1 MNSPPPKPEV
11 ILTNFFAEPT
21 VLLVPIT
28 SRGVCMYVYN
38 ISGGVG
44 NIFYQS
50 CAQIDN
56 SQQVY
61 EAQIQVPRC
70 NSILKAV
77 HTSVKKS
84 GYFILIDVRVSTQIT
99 VPRQLIL
106 MSVCCPPFGQDLAF
120 G

>member
-1 MNSPPPKPEV
+1 
-11 ILTNFFAEPT
+11 
-21 VLLVPIT
+21 
-28 SRGVCMYVYN
+28 MYVYN
-38 ISGGVG
+38 ISGGVA
-44 NIFYQS
+44 NIFYHS

-56 SQQVY
+56 NQQVY

-77 HTSVKKS
+77 HTSVKSS
-84 GYFILIDVRVSTQIT
+84 GHFILIDVRVSTQTT

-106 MSVCCPPFGQDLAF
+106 MSVCCLPFGQDLAF